1 MFYILWVIM
10 ALLICYSLNDEII
23 VKKYTCKS
31 KKVKGE
37 IKILQLSDFHNHN
50 AQKVIG
56 NIAKLEFDIVVITG
70 DLIDPRFSLEQVTIL
85 LEYLKQ
91 YETYFVSG
99 NHEMKSNKV
108 LNNIDGIYKYI
119 ESFNITVIDNK
130 NVHLLINDNN
140 INLIGIMDNTYYSK
154 KNRQAKEISQIDKQ
168 LNKVNDNYN
177 IVLMHRPEKY
187 EIILKYDSNLLLS
200 GHAHGGQARLGNLV
214 NGFYAPNQG
223 IFPKRAGGKYTNGKL
238 VQIVNRGLARYIFI
252 PRIFNHCEVVL
263 VTIMNDE

>member
-10 ALLICYSLNDEII
+10 ALLVCYSLNDEII

-31 KKVKGE
+31 NKVKNE

-70 DLIDPRFSLEQVTIL
+70 DLIDPRFNLKQVEIL
-85 LEYLKQ
+85 LEFLKQ
-91 YETYFVSG
+91 YKTYFVSG
-99 NHEMKSNKV
+99 NHEMKSNKS
-108 LNNIDGIYKYI
+108 LKNIDEIYKYL
-119 ESFNITVIDNK
+119 ESFNIIVIDNK
-130 NVHLLINDNN
+130 NINLVINDNN

-154 KNRQAKEISQIDKQ
+154 INRHDNENSQIAKQ
-168 LNKVNDNYN
+168 FNNVNDNYN

-187 EIILKYDSNLLLS
+187 EVILKYDSDLLLS
-200 GHAHGGQARLGNLV
+200 GHAHGGQVRLGNLV

-223 IFPKRAGGKYTNGKL
+223 FFPKRAGGKYKNGKL

-263 VTIMNDE
+263 VTIIKND